1 MTIDVHSIVE
11 MLKCSNLNAGVP
23 YRYSQLD
30 YLYLN
35 AGIMPNPQFDVKAFF
50 KGVFSR

>member
-1 MTIDVHSIVE
+1 
-11 MLKCSNLNAGVP
+11 MLMFLC
-23 YRYSQLD
+23 RYSQLD